1 LDWLKQRHPKRLK
14 QGVIMLEHNQQNN
27 LDSVIDRVGPP
38 QWRLWDRRALIVLA
52 LIILWTLFARIDRV
66 VTAPAKVIPI
76 DKVKVIQHLEGG
88 IVKSLVVKEGQ
99 QVKAGDALVVLDLA
113 TVGVNGMELSTRMA
127 AMNLTKARLKAESS
141 GAELTVPSKI
151 DKKLQASANAERN
164 TFLARRS
171 EHQSTL
177 AALEGQLTQA
187 RQRVGEL
194 RARLN
199 SSQQSLRLA
208 QQELAISEKLIA
220 DRLVSEIEHS
230 QRKGNVERL
239 KGDVAAAEQS
249 IPGALAQVDEMLAR
263 KAEETGKYRRRA
275 SDELVELERNAAT
288 LGEQVTRADDQEGRS
303 VIRAPIDGYVKNLK
317 YVAMGNVVKAGEP
330 IMEIVPTKDQLV
342 LEVKLMPADRGY
354 VKLGQEAI
362 VKISAYDFYRYGGLE
377 GKVQAIAADTDE
389 GRNQE
394 QYFRVIVETKQ
405 AYFGDYSQGML
416 ITPGMNG
423 EVDIKVE
430 TQSLL
435 WALLRPIFRLKAEA
449 FKEV

>member
-1 LDWLKQRHPKRLK
+1 MADQIQTETLD
-14 QGVIMLEHNQQNN
+14 GVVE
-27 LDSVIDRVGPP
+27 RVGQPK
-38 QWRLWDRRALIVLA
+38 WRLWDKRALIVLG
-52 LIILWTLFARIDRV
+52 LIILWTLVARIDRV

-88 IVKSLVVKEGQ
+88 IVKELVVKEGQ
-99 QVKAGDALVVLDLA
+99 KVKAGDPLVVLDLA

-127 AMNLTKARLKAESS
+127 SLNLTKARLKAESS
-141 GAELTVPSKI
+141 GAEFVLPKNI
-151 DKKLQASANAERN
+151 DKKLMASANAELN
-164 TFLARRS
+164 TFFARRA
-171 EHQSTL
+171 EHRSTL
-177 AALEGQLTQA
+177 AAIDGQLIQA
-187 RQRVGEL
+187 KQRVGEL
-194 RARLN
+194 RARLT
-199 SSQQSLRLA
+199 SSQQSLKLA

-230 QRKGNVERL
+230 QRKGNVEKL

-249 IPGALAQVDEMLAR
+249 IPGALAQVEEMSAR
-263 KAEETGKYRRRA
+263 KAEEAGKYRRRA
-275 SDELVELERNAAT
+275 SDELAELERNVAT
-288 LGEQVTRADDQEGRS
+288 LGEQVTRADDQEGRAI
-303 VIRAPIDGYVKNLK
+303 IRAPIDGVVKNLK

-342 LEVKLMPADRGY
+342 LEAKLMPADRGY
-354 VKLGQEAI
+354 VKLGQDAV
-362 VKISAYDFYRYGGLE
+362 VKISAYDFYRYGALE

-405 AYFGDYSQGML
+405 AFFGDQSQGMS

>member
-1 LDWLKQRHPKRLK
+1 
-14 QGVIMLEHNQQNN
+14 MLEHNQQNN

-52 LIILWTLFARIDRV
+52 LIIFWTMFARIDRV

-141 GAELTVPSKI
+141 GAEFTVPSKI
-151 DKKLQASANAERN
+151 DKKLVASANAERN

-177 AALEGQLTQA
+177 AALAGQLTQA

-230 QRKGNVERL
+230 QRKGSVERL

-405 AYFGDYSQGML
+405 AYFGDFSQGML

>member
-1 LDWLKQRHPKRLK
+1 
-14 QGVIMLEHNQQNN
+14 MLEHNQQNN

-141 GAELTVPSKI
+141 GAEFTVPSKI
-151 DKKLQASANAERN
+151 DKKLVASANAERN

-177 AALEGQLTQA
+177 AALAGQLTQA

-275 SDELVELERNAAT
+275 SDELVELVRNAAT
-288 LGEQVTRADDQEGRS
+288 LGEQVTRADDQERRS

>member
-1 LDWLKQRHPKRLK
+1 MADQIQTETLD
-14 QGVIMLEHNQQNN
+14 GVVE
-27 LDSVIDRVGPP
+27 RVGQPK
-38 QWRLWDRRALIVLA
+38 WRLWDKRALIVLG
-52 LIILWTLFARIDRV
+52 LIILWTLVARIDRV

-88 IVKSLVVKEGQ
+88 IVKELVVKEGQ
-99 QVKAGDALVVLDLA
+99 KVKAGDPLVVLDLA

-127 AMNLTKARLKAESS
+127 SLNLTKARLKAESS
-141 GAELTVPSKI
+141 GSEFVLPGKI
-151 DKKLQASANAERN
+151 DKKLMASANAELN
-164 TFLARRS
+164 TFFARRS
-171 EHQSTL
+171 EHRSTL
-177 AALEGQLTQA
+177 AAIDGQLIQA
-187 RQRVGEL
+187 KQRVGEL
-194 RARLN
+194 RARLT
-199 SSQQSLRLA
+199 SSQQSLKLA

-230 QRKGNVERL
+230 QRKGNVEKL

-249 IPGALAQVDEMLAR
+249 IPGALAQVEEMSAR
-263 KAEETGKYRRRA
+263 KAEEAGKYRRRA
-275 SDELVELERNAAT
+275 SDELAELERNVAT
-288 LGEQVTRADDQEGRS
+288 LGEQVTRADDQEGRAI
-303 VIRAPIDGYVKNLK
+303 VRAPIDGFVKNLK

-342 LEVKLMPADRGY
+342 LEAKLMPADRGY
-354 VKLGQEAI
+354 VKLGQDAV
-362 VKISAYDFYRYGGLE
+362 VKISAYDFYRYGALE

-405 AYFGDYSQGML
+405 AFFGEQSQGMS